1 MSWVAITAFVIV
13 VLYIGFMFYQ
23 SYQFNKSEASNQLI
37 KIGQGI
43 AVIVLVV
50 FFICYNYTK
59 YEQGPYPADFTWN
72 DALLMCQT
80 AIPKFAR
87 DPDTA
92 IVPYVPNI
100 GKGNE
105 YYFAWGDS
113 TKYVRMRND
122 LGLEVPVSA
131 YCIVDGNIKTITQL
145 SVDGKTIK

>member
-1 MSWVAITAFVIV
+1 MRWFALAAFIIV
-13 VLYIGFMFYQ
+13 VLYIVFMFYQ
-23 SYQFNKSEASNQLI
+23 SYRFNKSEASNQLI

-50 FFICYNYTK
+50 FLIRYNYSK

-80 AIPKFAR
+80 TITKFAR

-92 IVPYVPNI
+92 VVPYVPNVR
-100 GKGNE
+100 KGNE
-105 YYFAWGDS
+105 YYFAWGDG
-113 TKYVRMRND
+113 TKYVRIRND

-131 YCIVDGNIKTITQL
+131 YCIVDGNTRTITQL
-145 SVDGKTIK
+145 SIDGKTIK